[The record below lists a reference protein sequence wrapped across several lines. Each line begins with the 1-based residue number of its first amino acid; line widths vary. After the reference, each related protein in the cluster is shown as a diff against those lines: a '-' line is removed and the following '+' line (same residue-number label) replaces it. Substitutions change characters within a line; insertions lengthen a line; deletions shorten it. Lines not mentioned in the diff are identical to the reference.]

1 MKISVTALFVLLTI
15 LQGAAQLPEPEII
28 MDKSRE
34 LSIAGTISANITLTI
49 TEKNGSTRNRTF
61 AMSTKSFPEDVGKRY
76 IKFLS
81 PPDVKGTAMLII
93 DNLKTADEMW
103 IYLPALKKT
112 RRIVSSEKGKSFM
125 NSEFTNAD
133 MSSPPVSD
141 FVHKHTTQSGSN
153 NQFVIESIPVDED
166 KADEYGYSKKVS
178 YIDKVNYQVQKMEIY
193 NFENVIYKIIEIKG
207 IHNLPE
213 GKFIVSDMLS
223 SNLRT
228 NRKSEIKMTN
238 IAEGAKVDDSV
249 FSIQNLER

>member
-1 MKISVTALFVLLTI
+1 MTI
-15 LQGAAQLPEPEII
+15 LQVSAQLPEPEFI

-34 LSIAGTISANITLTI
+34 LSIAGTMSADITLTI
-49 TEKNGSTRNRTF
+49 TEKNGSTRIRRF
-61 AMSTKSFPEDVGKRY
+61 AMSTKSFPEGVEKRY

-141 FVHKHTTQSGSN
+141 FVHKHLPQSGSN

-166 KADEYGYSKKVS
+166 KEDEYDYSKKIS
-178 YIDKVNYQVQKMEIY
+178 YIDMDDYQVHRMEIY
-193 NFENVIYKIIEIKG
+193 NFDNNISKIIEIKEF
-207 IHNLPE
+207 HDLPG
-213 GKFIVSDMLS
+213 GKFIVSEMLS
-223 SNLRT
+223 SNLIT

-238 IAEGAKVDDSV
+238 IVEGAKVDDSV
-249 FSIQNLER
+249 FSIQSLER

>member
-1 MKISVTALFVLLTI
+1 MKTLVTALTAIMTI
-15 LQGAAQLPEPEII
+15 LQVYAQLPEPEGI

-34 LSIAGTISANITLTI
+34 LSLAGAMSADIKLTI

-61 AMSTKSFPEDVGKRY
+61 TMSTKSFPGGVEKRY

-81 PPDVKGTAMLII
+81 PPDVKGTSMLII
-93 DNLKTADEMW
+93 DNMNITDEMW

-141 FVHKHTTQSGSN
+141 FIHRHLPQSGSN
-153 NQFVIESIPVDED
+153 KKFVIESIPAGED
-166 KADEYGYSKKVS
+166 KEDEYGYSKKVS
-178 YIDKVNYQVQKMEIY
+178 YIDMETYQVDKMEIY
-193 NFENVIYKIIEIKG
+193 NFDSNIYKIIEIKEFYNMTG
-207 IHNLPE
+207 
-213 GKFIVSDMLS
+213 GKFMVKNMLS
-223 SNLRT
+223 LNLTT
-228 NRKSEIKMTN
+228 NRKSEFTMTN
-238 IAEGAKVDDSV
+238 ITEGVNVDDSV

>member
-1 MKISVTALFVLLTI
+1 MMTI
-15 LQGAAQLPEPEII
+15 LQASAQLPEPEVI

-34 LSIAGTISANITLTI
+34 LSIAGTMSANITLTI
-49 TEKNGSTRNRTF
+49 TEKNGSTRIRTF
-61 AMSTKSFPEDVGKRY
+61 AMSTKSYPEGVEKRY

-81 PPDVKGTAMLII
+81 PPDVKGTSMLII

-141 FVHKHTTQSGSN
+141 FVHKHLAQSGTNS
-153 NQFVIESIPVDED
+153 QFVIESVPVDED
-166 KADEYGYSKKVS
+166 KEDEYGYSKKVS
-178 YIDKVNYQVQKMEIY
+178 YIDMDDYQVHRMEIY
-193 NFENVIYKIIEIKG
+193 NFENKISKIIEIKEF
-207 IHNLPE
+207 HNLPG
-213 GKFIVSDMLS
+213 GKFMVSEMLS
-223 SNLRT
+223 SNLIT
-228 NRKSEIKMTN
+228 NRKSEFKMTN

-249 FSIQNLER
+249 FSIQSLER